1 VKRWKIRVKLLWCAL
16 RGHPKAQCVAGWAI
30 HCPRC
35 QELEDSLKTLV
46 ANKLEL
52 QTEMERV
59 ELEKLQASSMLLRGR
74 TTISFGHVNNMVMIY
89 FDTFTLNL
97 GLTDEHIEWFIANL
111 RAEQEKLKNETSAG

>member
-1 VKRWKIRVKLLWCAL
+1 MKRWKTWLKLVWCAL

-46 ANKLEL
+46 SNKLEL
-52 QTEMERV
+52 QPARERV
-59 ELEKLQASSMLLRGR
+59 ELEKLQANSMLLRGR
-74 TTISFGHVNNMVMIY
+74 TAVSFGHVNNMVMVY
-89 FDTFTLNL
+89 FDAFTLNL

-111 RAEQEKLKNETSAG
+111 RAEQEKLKNEASTG